1 MPIRNGW
8 GRSPKAYEPGVGA
21 VGGRGLRGQPGE
33 AREGVGDIGRLTS
46 DGRLTG
52 FFAADPGHTIEV
64 DHLLGAN
71 MSFRS
76 DVLARMGGLREGFPG
91 TCLREETDIC
101 LRVRRLGFRIVL
113 NPRAVV
119 DHVAAPQ
126 FRGQRFDVRYD
137 YYAQRNHLVLLL
149 RNFGPSDPVVR
160 RYLTA
165 TVRALMRSFIERLRA
180 GRIAPATARLAA
192 GIAGLVTGSAA
203 GVVLLVRSGRDP
215 VRRDGAGQAI
225 SAALQRGR
233 G

>member
-1 MPIRNGW
+1 MAGGDRLSLRTGCRGS
-8 GRSPKAYEPGVGA
+8 GRARTP
-21 VGGRGLRGQPGE
+21 GQPGE
-33 AREGVGDIGRLTS
+33 ALEGVGDIGRLTS

-71 MSFRS
+71 MSFGS

-101 LRVRRLGFRIVL
+101 LRIRRLGFRIVL

-165 TVRALMRSFIERLRA
+165 TVRTLTRSSSSVCV
-180 GRIAPATARLAA
+180 LAA
-192 GIAGLVTGSAA
+192 SPPRPRVS
-203 GVVLLVRSGRDP
+203 
-215 VRRDGAGQAI
+215 RRAWPD
-225 SAALQRGR
+225 S
-233 G
+233 